1 MADLSHARCYNH
13 GRREAVARCM
23 ECGRFFC
30 RECVTEHDGR
40 LVCASC
46 LARVTGAKPV
56 KRRRLAVIS
65 RAAQLALGALVLWL
79 FFYALGFGLL
89 AIPSK
94 YHAGDV
100 WKPGFWDEGP

>member
-1 MADLSHARCYNH
+1 
-13 GRREAVARCM
+13 M